1 MKRLLLAALI
11 LFTFSAYSQTY
22 AKIYIWKIS
31 PDTVFAGDSIT
42 VDFKFDEPQQN
53 PKIDTTF
60 MQVYYGSGFTSYI
73 WKDKWQNIYNYPKKE
88 VGFQDSV
95 YQVRVRIPTNTMV
108 GDCRIYGRGG
118 SYLPFYVKARTTAVI
133 LNKTVVKVKETR
145 YYNLLGAELPEALPG
160 VRVIRVIIYEDGSS
174 SSSLVMML

>member
-1 MKRLLLAALI
+1 MKKLLLAALT

-31 PDTVFAGDSIT
+31 PDTVFAGDSVT
-42 VDFKFDEPQQN
+42 VDFKFEEPQQN
-53 PKIDTTF
+53 PKADTTS
-60 MQVYYGSGFTSYI
+60 MQIYYGPGYTPFI
-73 WKDKWQNIYNYPKKE
+73 WMDKWQNIYNYPKKE

-95 YQVRVRIPTNTMV
+95 YLVKLRIPTNTTP

-118 SYLPFYVKARTTAVI
+118 DYLPFYVKARTTAVI

-160 VRVIRVIIYEDGSS
+160 VRVIRVTIYEDGSY